1 MLLTKHETD
10 IVRHRLEVPDAIAN
24 FLTDHDEDD
33 PPYEFSEDD
42 IYDAVVDLFN
52 GLPELPDNPTPLQ
65 ADIIEDC
72 LAGSVYYQA
81 AKSAADEDMGCSRG
95 EFLNIAKAAGTLEEK
110 ISKLLGR
117 EVECVRH

>member
-1 MLLTKHETD
+1 MRLTKHEAD
-10 IVRHRLEVPDAIAN
+10 IVRHRLEVPDAIED
-24 FLTDHDEDD
+24 FLTDREENA
-33 PPYEFSEDD
+33 PPYEFTGDE
-42 IYDAVVDLFN
+42 IYDAVNDLFH

-81 AKSAADEDMGCSRG
+81 AKSAADEEMGCSRG
-95 EFLNIAKAAGTLEEK
+95 EFLNIARAAGTLEEK